1 MPHQPSTTICRVHQ
15 RSAMHH
21 QFRRGSISIAT
32 VFALLLLAFLLGMV
46 LNVARQVD
54 NKIKLQNAA
63 DAATYSGGIVLARGM
78 NSIAFSNHLLCEVF
92 AMTAIMREA
101 RDRNAEQ
108 IVPEVL
114 AAWDQ
119 MAPKLASAPTL
130 PSWPYPKFSAAGTAI
145 PQKTPLEQEMV
156 TRYSEW
162 MAASSDLVL
171 PVLENIL
178 YQELIPQFQRDIVQ
192 ATPQMAQ
199 TATARIA
206 QQHTGRPLPFDLGRP
221 QIEAILWRT
230 MVDPVGGG
238 GESAEGTIPAVD
250 PQSDF
255 AYFLPALSTRN
266 RYAKSYLDQWNYVL
280 MQPFDR
286 YGKMS
291 SFGGLWRGFT
301 CGQLQQLFSEF
312 PDRNLPHMI
321 RESPPQGDTNLH
333 NRWLTKNYHFV
344 GVTYRRKLAAAI
356 PRVFRDSLTADNQTF
371 AQGSLFVPKQRP
383 VDIGWYWNTTLK
395 QWEQGWV
402 YGELWNQQRWGA
414 PSQRWDLWNQGW
426 TFQLV
431 PATADAVP
439 SILSQ
444 PPQSPR
450 FANSSFDLPNLSN
463 VSSLDLR
470 LMTTH

>member
-1 MPHQPSTTICRVHQ
+1 MNFEPCTLNFSR
-15 RSAMHH
+15 
-21 QFRRGSISIAT
+21 RRGSISIAT

-54 NKIKLQNAA
+54 NKIKQQNAA

-114 AAWDQ
+114 QAWND
-119 MAPKLASAPTL
+119 MAPKLAAAPTL
-130 PSWPYPKFSAAGTAI
+130 SSWPYPKFSAAGNAI

-192 ATPQMAQ
+192 AIPPMAQ

-221 QIEAILWRT
+221 QIEAVLWRT
-230 MVDPVGGG
+230 MIDPVGGG

-250 PQSDF
+250 PQNDF
-255 AYFLPALSTRN
+255 AYFLPALNTRN
-266 RYAKSYLDQWNYVL
+266 RYAKSYLDQWNHVL

-291 SFGGLWRGFT
+291 AFGGLWRGFT
-301 CGQLQQLFSEF
+301 CGQLQQLISEF
-312 PDRNLPHMI
+312 PDRNIPHMI
-321 RESPPQGDTNLH
+321 RESPPGKDEQNLL

-344 GVTYRRKLAAAI
+344 GVTYRRKLASAI
-356 PRVFRDSLTADNQTF
+356 PSVFRDSLKADNQTF

-383 VDIGWYWNTTLK
+383 VDVGWRLVDGEWR
-395 QWEQGWV
+395 WGFI
-402 YGELWNQQRWGA
+402 YGELWHQQRWGA
-414 PSQRWDLWNQGW
+414 PSQQWDLWNQGW

-431 PATADAVP
+431 PATADALP
-439 SILSQ
+439 SILSE
-444 PPQSPR
+444 PPQSPH
-450 FANSSFDLPNLSN
+450 FASTSFDLPNLNN
-463 VSSLDLR
+463 VPPIELR